1 MSIHLFVRAGVLTER
16 TPAAPNPT
24 VLQKT
29 HTQPSPWRGLR
40 IIWRDT
46 MPNYVCSRRCLHR
59 AHHASSTQSYC
70 LAKDPHPT
78 LSLERA
84 KNYLVRRHAELYLFA
99 PASSPSAP
107 RKQHPILL
115 SCKRPTPNPL
125 PAVANTHWRGLR
137 IVWRDAMPNYV
148 CSRRCLHRANASS
161 TQSYCLAKD
170 PHPTLS
176 LERAKDYLA
185 RHHAELCLFA
195 LASSPSE
202 RQQHP
207 ILLSCKRPTPNP
219 LPGEG

>member
-1 MSIHLFVRAGVLTER
+1 
-16 TPAAPNPT
+16 
-24 VLQKT
+24 
-29 HTQPSPWRGLR
+29 
-40 IIWRDT
+40 
-46 MPNYVCSRRCLHR
+46 MPNYVCSRRCPHR
-59 AHHASSTQSYC
+59 ANASSTQSYC

-148 CSRRCLHRANASS
+148 CSCSIIVDVSFHGMSA
-161 TQSYCLAKD
+161 
-170 PHPTLS
+170 LS
-176 LERAKDYLA
+176 
-185 RHHAELCLFA
+185 F
-195 LASSPSE
+195 
-202 RQQHP
+202 
-207 ILLSCKRPTPNP
+207 TPNSKECQLCP
-219 LPGEG
+219 RTFVSSLSGLYTWRRRMGIRFELAGRFNMPINSLRPRLHNR